1 MGIVFSKVCFSR
13 ALFVLYA
20 LVPSV
25 NDGPYKGK
33 EDEIRLAGLCSAPIT
48 GLGWEVKF
56 PPIKRNLKCRL
67 EWKF

>member
-33 EDEIRLAGLCSAPIT
+33 EDEIRLADCARPQSPV
-48 GLGWEVKF
+48 LGG
-56 PPIKRNLKCRL
+56 R
-67 EWKF
+67 